1 MNNNYRDL
9 IKEEERKDIYQ
20 NGYEIYVRCDAN
32 DGDYLDD
39 TFYLDDI
46 TKDELMFLVMC
57 YLNTHSAFGHKK
69 YPEACFGNFI
79 DKDMFFDWLWDYCI
93 NYSLLLFAGMCDC
106 FCHSVE
112 DISITH
118 LSQGKQYSYSPNY

>member
-46 TKDELMFLVMC
+46 TKDELMFLV
-57 YLNTHSAFGHKK
+57 L
-69 YPEACFGNFI
+69 
-79 DKDMFFDWLWDYCI
+79 
-93 NYSLLLFAGMCDC
+93 
-106 FCHSVE
+106 
-112 DISITH
+112 
-118 LSQGKQYSYSPNY
+118 